1 MPIGNEAWNA
11 EVLSVEG
18 ERLWGLQPKWEND
31 ENGYLLIPTMHN
43 HDVSAIT
50 SRKVFVR
57 LTKTEIPRGSLI
69 KSVFLYLDGRMQ
81 YDPADLTPAPKVSI
95 TCKLK
100 LFDYNYKNRVRSFS
114 DGGLEEWLDEVHD
127 RWSTVAERT
136 RDMADIFDGGDS
148 IDEAFRED
156 VFAKYLAFE
165 LDMPPTVYSSD
176 NGGEDLYMKGLL
188 RGKNLQM
195 MLEFSLSTEN
205 AELQDKF
212 RYLQI
217 RFQTPPEYVK

>member
-1 MPIGNEAWNA
+1 MTLSELTSAFLTFKSNVWSSFTSFKRNSWDKLRLLRSLRPELQNYNYSGWLHMPIGNEAWNA

-57 LTKTEIPRGSLI
+57 LTNTEIPRGSLI

-95 TCKLK
+95 
-100 LFDYNYKNRVRSFS
+100 
-114 DGGLEEWLDEVHD
+114 
-127 RWSTVAERT
+127 
-136 RDMADIFDGGDS
+136 
-148 IDEAFRED
+148 
-156 VFAKYLAFE
+156 
-165 LDMPPTVYSSD
+165 
-176 NGGEDLYMKGLL
+176 
-188 RGKNLQM
+188 
-195 MLEFSLSTEN
+195 
-205 AELQDKF
+205 
-212 RYLQI
+212 
-217 RFQTPPEYVK
+217 